1 MSKGFRL
8 RTLGITLIVVSF
20 AMAFTSA
27 WMWFSSNRAW
37 HDHLTG
43 SYVAGISLYEA
54 LRTGAN
60 PPAGIHVT
68 ALDAKDQT
76 LANLGELSRLPN
88 IPTPAFITNVSIKGP
103 GRDPLSG
110 ETLSLGIVSGNLQYS
125 VSELVSNEG
134 QPAAQK
140 FGNVTRMLATY
151 CSEPILFARMG
162 THPWRR
168 IEGHSV
174 WGCSAAPADL
184 RLPAVLFCLV
194 ALAILATL
202 VRDTSAYFNRFA
214 RALHNRRR
222 LGGPQSYAVQGPEEL
237 RDIVLAV
244 NSYLEHERAQL
255 SKRATVLSG
264 VSHDLGT
271 PATRLRLRAAL
282 IKDPALRDKFEA
294 DIDSMTEMIESVL
307 TYTRAE
313 LSEEE
318 PRQVSLTSLIEA
330 LVADYQDLGQP
341 VSIRTLE
348 RPTFEGGRS
357 VFASNPGYGTL
368 PSVQSILVTARPISL
383 KRAISNLIENA
394 LKYGRRA
401 TVELTSTADHATI
414 VIEDEG
420 SGMSANDIEA
430 VVAPFKRGENTQAVD
445 GFGLGLTIVATVA
458 EQHGGR
464 LHFETGTDGL
474 RACLEIRRN

>member
-8 RTLGITLIVVSF
+8 QTLGVTLVVVSF
-20 AMAFTSA
+20 AMAFIST
-27 WMWFSSNRAW
+27 WMWFASTRAW
-37 HDHLTG
+37 QDHQTG
-43 SYVAGISLYEA
+43 SFVTGVSLYETM
-54 LRTGAN
+54 RTGAA
-60 PPAGIHVT
+60 PPAGINISRLN
-68 ALDAKDQT
+68 AMDEI
-76 LANLGELSRLPN
+76 LASRGEFSRLPN
-88 IPTPAFITNVSIKGP
+88 IPTPAFVTNVSIKGP
-103 GRDPLSG
+103 GRDPVSG
-110 ETLSLGIVSGNLQYS
+110 ESLTLGIISGDLQYS

-140 FGNVTRMLATY
+140 FGNVTRLLATY

-162 THPWRR
+162 TGPWLR
-168 IEGHSV
+168 IDGRAV
-174 WGCSAAPADL
+174 WGCGAAPTDL
-184 RLPAVLFCLV
+184 RLLAALFCLV
-194 ALAILATL
+194 VLAILATL
-202 VRDTSAYFNRFA
+202 VRDTSAYFDRFA

-271 PATRLRLRAAL
+271 PATRLRLRTAL
-282 IKDPALRDKFEA
+282 IKDPDLRGKFET

-330 LVADYQDLGQP
+330 LVADYQDLGRP
-341 VSIRTLE
+341 VSIRALE

-401 TVELTSTADHATI
+401 TVELTATADHATI
-414 VIEDEG
+414 VIEDGG
-420 SGMSANDIEA
+420 SGMSAKDIEA

-464 LHFETGTDGL
+464 LRFETGTDGL
-474 RACLEIRRN
+474 RACLEICRN